1 MNNIDVLVI
10 GRSCLDYIAVVNQ
23 FPAENQKLPLEFRLT
38 EGGGQGGTSS
48 CCISRLGGKVAYVGK
63 LGDDDEGRICLKRL
77 ADFGVTTEFVEI
89 VSGGKTPVAYVF
101 ITAGSGARS
110 IIYERNTLPKIKI
123 DATLKKLV
131 AQTGVALLDPEVTYL
146 GGQLKNVAGSSVNV
160 IYDSERW
167 REGIE
172 DIMSTADYF
181 IPSSEFL
188 EADELQFHDMPFN
201 QRIIKLNNIV
211 AGNLIVTHGEKGAYY
226 IADDTLYHV
235 PVPEVNAV
243 DTVGAGDNFHAA
255 FALALSKGFDLHQMV
270 KFSVAVASL
279 SCREYG
285 GRNGVPGWEQA
296 LAVAETLKKK
306 ALHELSSFRSQ
317 PVESLPSSASES
329 NDKVVRL
336 E

>member
-23 FPAENQKLPLEFRLT
+23 FPDENQKLPLEFRLT

-48 CCISRLGGKVAYVGK
+48 CCIAQLGGRVAYVGK
-63 LGDDDEGRICLKRL
+63 LGDDDEGRFCLKRL
-77 ADFGVTTEFVEI
+77 ADFAVATEFVEI

-123 DATLKKLV
+123 DATLKKLIP
-131 AQTGVALLDPEVTYL
+131 QTGVALLDPEVTYL
-146 GGQLKNVAGSSVNV
+146 GGQLKTVAGSNVNV

-172 DIMSTADYF
+172 DIMNAADYF

-188 EADELQFHDMPFN
+188 AADELQFHDMSFN
-201 QRIIKLNNIV
+201 QRMIKLHNMV
-211 AGNLIVTHGEKGAYY
+211 TGNLIVTHGEKGAYY
-226 IADDTLYHV
+226 ITNGTVYHV
-235 PVPEVNAV
+235 AAPDVNAV

-255 FALALSKGFDLHQMV
+255 FALALAKGFDLHQTV

-279 SCREYG
+279 SCEQYG
-285 GRNGVPGWEQA
+285 GRKGVPTWEQA
-296 LAVAETLKKK
+296 VAVAKTLKKRGIK
-306 ALHELSSFRSQ
+306 
-317 PVESLPSSASES
+317 SL
-329 NDKVVRL
+329 
-336 E
+336 

>member
-10 GRSCLDYIAVVNQ
+10 GRSCLDYIAVVNR

-48 CCISRLGGKVAYVGK
+48 CCIARLGGRVAYVGK
-63 LGDDDEGRICLKRL
+63 LGDDDEGRFCLKRL
-77 ADFGVTTEFVEI
+77 EDFSVTTEFVEI
-89 VSGGKTPVAYVF
+89 VNGGKTPVAYVY
-101 ITAGSGARS
+101 ITAHSGARS

-146 GGQLKNVAGSSVNV
+146 GGHLKKAAGSKIKV

-167 REGIE
+167 RPGIE
-172 DIMSTADYF
+172 DIMNTADYF

-188 EADELQFHDMPFN
+188 EAEELQFRDISFN
-201 QRIIKLNNIV
+201 QRILKLNNMV
-211 AGNLIVTHGEKGAYY
+211 TGNLIVTRGEKGAYY
-226 IADDTLYHV
+226 IADDNLYHV
-235 PVPEVNAV
+235 PVPEVDAV

-255 FALALSKGFDLHQMV
+255 FALALAKGFDLHQSV
-270 KFSVAVASL
+270 KFSTAVASL

-285 GRNGVPGWEQA
+285 GRKGVPDWEQA
-296 LAVAETLKKK
+296 LAVAETLK
-306 ALHELSSFRSQ
+306 ERGI
-317 PVESLPSSASES
+317 ESI
-329 NDKVVRL
+329 
-336 E
+336 

>member
-1 MNNIDVLVI
+1 MNKIDVLAI
-10 GRSCLDYIAVVNQ
+10 GRSCLDYITVVNQ
-23 FPAENQKLPLEFRLT
+23 FPDENQKLPLEFRLT

-63 LGDDDEGRICLKRL
+63 LGDDDEGRFCLKRL
-77 ADFGVTTEFVEI
+77 EDFGVETEFVEI

-101 ITAGSGARS
+101 ITTHSGARS

-123 DATLKKLV
+123 DATLKNLV
-131 AQTGVALLDPEVTYL
+131 TQTGIALLDPEVTYL
-146 GGQLKNVAGSSVNV
+146 GGQLKELAGANFKV

-172 DIMSTADYF
+172 DIMNTADYF

-188 EADELQFHDMPFN
+188 TADELQFHDISFH
-201 QRIIKLNNIV
+201 QRIIKLDNRV
-211 AGNLIVTHGEKGAYY
+211 SGNLIVTHGEKGAYY
-226 IADDTLYHV
+226 ITDDTLYHV
-235 PVPEVNAV
+235 AAPEIKAV

-255 FALALSKGFDLHQMV
+255 FAMALAKGYDLHQMV

-285 GRNGVPGWEQA
+285 GRNGVPDWTQA
-296 LAVAETLKKK
+296 LAVAETLKR
-306 ALHELSSFRSQ
+306 EGY
-317 PVESLPSSASES
+317 
-329 NDKVVRL
+329 
-336 E
+336 

>member
-48 CCISRLGGKVAYVGK
+48 CCITRLGGRVAYVGK
-63 LGDDDEGRICLKRL
+63 LGNDDEGRFCLKRL
-77 ADFGVTTEFVEI
+77 DDFGVSTEFVEI

-101 ITAGSGARS
+101 ITAASGARS
-110 IIYERNTLPKIKI
+110 IIYERNMLPKIKI
-123 DATLKKLV
+123 DALLKKMV
-131 AQTGVALLDPEVTYL
+131 RQTGIVLLDPEVTYL
-146 GGQLKNVAGSSVNV
+146 GGQLKNVAGSKVKV

-172 DIMSTADYF
+172 DIMNTADYF
-181 IPSSEFL
+181 IPSAEFL
-188 EADELQFHDMPFN
+188 EADELQFYNIPFN
-201 QRIIKLNNIV
+201 QKIFKLSKIV
-211 AGNLIVTHGEKGAYY
+211 TGKLIVTRGEKGAYY
-226 IADDTLYHV
+226 ITGDTLYHV
-235 PVPEVNAV
+235 AAPEVTAV

-255 FALALSKGFDLHQMV
+255 FALALSRGFDLHQMV

-285 GRNGVPGWEQA
+285 GRNGVPSWKQA
-296 LAVAETLKKK
+296 LVVAETLKER
-306 ALHELSSFRSQ
+306 AIYSTNRM
-317 PVESLPSSASES
+317 
-329 NDKVVRL
+329 
-336 E
+336 

>member
-23 FPAENQKLPLEFRLT
+23 FPGENKKLPLEFRLT

-48 CCISRLGGKVAYVGK
+48 CCIARLGGRVAYVGK
-63 LGDDDEGRICLKRL
+63 LGDDDEGRFCLKRL
-77 ADFGVTTEFVEI
+77 KDFGITLEFVEI

-131 AQTGVALLDPEVTYL
+131 TQTGIALLDPEVTYL
-146 GGQLKNVAGSSVNV
+146 GEQLKELAGANVKV

-172 DIMSTADYF
+172 DIMNTADYF

-188 EADELQFHDMPFN
+188 AADELQFHDISFH
-201 QRIIKLNNIV
+201 QRIIKLNNRV
-211 AGNLIVTHGEKGAYY
+211 SGNLIVTHGEKGAYY
-226 IADDTLYHV
+226 VTDDTLYHV
-235 PVPEVNAV
+235 AAPEIKAV

-255 FALALSKGFDLHQMV
+255 FALALARGFDLHQMV

-285 GRNGVPGWEQA
+285 GRNGVPDWTQA

-306 ALHELSSFRSQ
+306 
-317 PVESLPSSASES
+317 SLEW
-329 NDKVVRL
+329 N
-336 E
+336 

>member
-23 FPAENQKLPLEFRLT
+23 FPGENQKLPLEFRLT

-48 CCISRLGGKVAYVGK
+48 CCIARLGGRVAYVGK
-63 LGDDDEGRICLKRL
+63 LGDDDEGRFCLKRL
-77 ADFGVTTEFVEI
+77 EDFGVTMEFVEI

-123 DATLKKLV
+123 DAALKRLIT
-131 AQTGVALLDPEVTYL
+131 QTGVALLDPEVTYL
-146 GGQLKNVAGSSVNV
+146 GGQLKKVAGSNVNI

-172 DIMSTADYF
+172 DIMNTADYF

-188 EADELQFHDMPFN
+188 EATELQFHDMPFS
-201 QRIIKLNNIV
+201 QRIIKLNKLV
-211 AGNLIVTHGEKGAYY
+211 TGNLIVTHGEKGAYY

-235 PVPEVNAV
+235 AAPEVNAV

-255 FALALSKGFDLHQMV
+255 FALALAKGFDLHQSV

-285 GRNGVPGWEQA
+285 GRNGVPDWKQA
-296 LAVAETLKKK
+296 LAVAETLK
-306 ALHELSSFRSQ
+306 ERGI
-317 PVESLPSSASES
+317 ESI
-329 NDKVVRL
+329 
-336 E
+336 